1 MVLMGMILIASSLA
15 IFGGIKNDEKLPEL
29 VGAPSPI

>member
-1 MVLMGMILIASSLA
+1 LLASGLA

-29 VGAPSPI
+29 VGATSAI